1 MDGPVF
7 QRGDLFRGREIAQLD
22 INAGVSPRKKSDNFC
37 AIEEVGPQGTA
48 HDELPDLSTIRPSH
62 GSGCL
67 LGLREYGSGFGE
79 EHSAGIRQ
87 FDVTRCPVEEVHL
100 QFGLEA
106 PNLLAQGRLRD
117 MEPRGRS
124 SEVKLLGHCEE
135 IAQVTQLHA
144 LTHITSISIP
154 LENVLDTQLRLIT
167 S

>member
-7 QRGDLFRGREIAQLD
+7 ERSDLFGGGEIAQLD
-22 INAGVSPRKKSDNFC
+22 INAGVSPRKTSDDFC
-37 AIEEVGPQGTA
+37 AVEEVGPQGTA
-48 HDELPDLSTIRPSH
+48 HDELSDLPTIRPSH

-67 LGLREYGSGFGE
+67 LGMCDHGSRFGE
-79 EHSAGIRQ
+79 KHSTGIRQ
-87 FDVTRCPVEEVHL
+87 FDATRGPVEEVDL
-100 QFGLEA
+100 QFGLET

-124 SEVKLLGHCEE
+124 SEVELLGHGEE

-144 LTHITSISIP
+144 LNSYH
-154 LENVLDTQLRLIT
+154 QRLNTAGKCIGHPVRPIA